1 MCSVLSYGN
10 PNWINNKLTNHL
22 KELLFEFQN
31 SVSNKNYA
39 FLTKKNKLNGM
50 YANFF
55 SIFAILFVRQV
66 DCLLGKYF

>member
-1 MCSVLSYGN
+1 MCSVLSYGK

-39 FLTKKNKLNGM
+39 FLTKKTN
-50 YANFF
+50 
-55 SIFAILFVRQV
+55 
-66 DCLLGKYF
+66 